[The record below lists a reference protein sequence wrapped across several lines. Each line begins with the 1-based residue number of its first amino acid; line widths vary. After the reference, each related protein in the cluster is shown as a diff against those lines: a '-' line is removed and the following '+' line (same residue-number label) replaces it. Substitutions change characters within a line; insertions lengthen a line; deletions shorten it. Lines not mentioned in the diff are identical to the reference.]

1 MKQKFYLTILILLS
15 LTLSAQKKHKQ
26 DIEAIKKMCGCF
38 EISFNF
44 AETFNYV
51 EDSLYM
57 PSKTYI
63 TSGLE
68 LAKLIVDENDKIS
81 IQHILQVGPPSSPYI
96 IKHWRQDW
104 LFENTN
110 LYLYNA
116 NNQWLFEEKSKKG
129 VKGQW
134 TQKVYQVD
142 DSPRYEGSGSWV
154 HVDGKSYWENIT
166 PAPLPRR
173 ELTVRSDY
181 NLTMRGNRHEIT
193 DFGWVHDQD
202 NKKIVRKNNKNDV
215 IIAEEKGYSSYVQ
228 VEDSRCFAAD
238 KWWKENSKKWTNV
251 RDKWNEIYTRNQDL
265 SLKNKVNNKLLYK
278 YLFDDKI
285 SQKSEID
292 PIIESFIN

>member
-26 DIEAIKKMCGCF
+26 DIKAIKKMCGCF

-63 TSGLE
+63 SSGLE

-81 IQHILQVGPPSSPYI
+81 IQHILQVGPPSSPYV

-116 NNQWLFEEKSKKG
+116 NNQWLFEEKSKKD

-173 ELTVRSDY
+173 ESTVRSDY
-181 NLTMRGNRHEIT
+181 NLTMRDNRHEIT

-202 NKKIVRKNNKNDV
+202 NKKIVRQNNKNDD

-292 PIIESFIN
+292 PLIESFIN

>member
-26 DIEAIKKMCGCF
+26 DIKAIKKMCGCF

-63 TSGLE
+63 SSGLE

-81 IQHILQVGPPSSPYI
+81 IQHILQVGPPSSPYV

-116 NNQWLFEEKSKKG
+116 NNQWLFEEKSKKD

-173 ELTVRSDY
+173 ESTVRSDY
-181 NLTMRGNRHEIT
+181 NLTMRDNRHEIT

-202 NKKIVRKNNKNDV
+202 NKKIVRQNNKNDV

-292 PIIESFIN
+292 PLIESFIN

>member
-26 DIEAIKKMCGCF
+26 DIKAIKKMCGCF

-81 IQHILQVGPPSSPYI
+81 IQHILQVGPPSSPYV

-116 NNQWLFEEKSKKG
+116 NNQWLFEEKSKKD

-173 ELTVRSDY
+173 ESTVRSDY
-181 NLTMRGNRHEIT
+181 NLTMRDNRHEIT

-202 NKKIVRKNNKNDV
+202 NKKIVRQNNKNDV

-292 PIIESFIN
+292 PLIESFIN

>member
-15 LTLSAQKKHKQ
+15 LTLNAQKKHKQ
-26 DIEAIKKMCGCF
+26 DIESIKKMCGCF

-81 IQHILQVGPPSSPYI
+81 IQHILQVGPPSSPYV

-193 DFGWVHDQD
+193 NFGWVHDQD
-202 NKKIVRKNNKNDV
+202 NKKIVRQNNKNDV

-292 PIIESFIN
+292 PLIESFIN

>member
-26 DIEAIKKMCGCF
+26 DIKAIKKMCGCF

-81 IQHILQVGPPSSPYI
+81 IQHILQVGPPSSPYV

-116 NNQWLFEEKSKKG
+116 NNQWLFEEKSKKD

-202 NKKIVRKNNKNDV
+202 NKKIVRQNNKNDV

-292 PIIESFIN
+292 PLIESFIN

>member
-15 LTLSAQKKHKQ
+15 LTLNAQKKHKQ
-26 DIEAIKKMCGCF
+26 DIESIKKMCGCF

-68 LAKLIVDENDKIS
+68 LAKLIVDENNKIS

-116 NNQWLFEEKSKKG
+116 NNQWLFEEKNKKD

-202 NKKIVRKNNKNDV
+202 NKKIVRQNNKNDV

-228 VEDSRCFAAD
+228 VEDSRCLAAD

-265 SLKNKVNNKLLYK
+265 NLKNKVNNKLLYK

-285 SQKSEID
+285 TQKSEID
-292 PIIESFIN
+292 PLIESFIN